1 MAASVLRRAVA
12 SLVVAALL
20 VLGLGPAA
28 SATNDAERRA
38 RAGVGYLASQ
48 QRANGSI
55 PAFSVVASTADAV
68 TSMVAARRGDGA
80 IHDAI
85 RFLARRVAA
94 GTVTSVGQR
103 AQVVLA
109 AVAAGKDPRAF
120 GGADLVAGLR
130 RTERPSGRYG
140 AGTDVYEHALAML
153 ALAAAGAGPSR
164 ASATWLA
171 DAQCR
176 DGGWQNDDPPGPNDD
191 AHCVDRT
198 DPASDPFS
206 SDTNTTSVALQAL
219 RAGRGSARPDVSPFR
234 LFRALRDR
242 RFGGWGYSWSFDT
255 TDANST
261 ALVIQAYAAT
271 GRPLPDGALAALEAL
286 QYRRCG
292 AWGYSWTA
300 NGAGGFRRTPP
311 DVGATIEAVQGEL
324 REPLPIRPARVTRP
338 APATD
343 PC

>member
-1 MAASVLRRAVA
+1 MAASMLRRAVA
-12 SLVVAALL
+12 SLVVAGLALA
-20 VLGLGPAA
+20 LGPAA
-28 SATNDAERRA
+28 SATSDAERRA
-38 RAGVGYLASQ
+38 RAGVAYLVSQ
-48 QRANGSI
+48 QKANGSI
-55 PAFSVVASTADAV
+55 PAFSAVASTADAV
-68 TSMVAARRGDGA
+68 TSMVAARRGDSA
-80 IHDAI
+80 IRDAI
-85 RFLARRVAA
+85 RFLATRVSA
-94 GTVTSVGQR
+94 GAVASVGQR

-109 AVAAGKDPRAF
+109 AVAAGKDPRGF
-120 GGADLVAGLR
+120 GGADLVAALR
-130 RTERPSGRYG
+130 RTEQPSGRYG
-140 AGTDVYEHALAML
+140 PGTDVYEHALAML

-164 ASATWLA
+164 ASAAWLA
-171 DAQCR
+171 GAQCR

-191 AHCVDRT
+191 AHCIDRT
-198 DPASDPFS
+198 DPASDPFA
-206 SDTNTTSVALQAL
+206 SDTNTTSVAVQAL

-271 GRPLPDGALAALEAL
+271 GRPLPDGALTALEAL

-324 REPLPIRPARVTRP
+324 REPLPIRPARVRRP
-338 APATD
+338 PPPTE